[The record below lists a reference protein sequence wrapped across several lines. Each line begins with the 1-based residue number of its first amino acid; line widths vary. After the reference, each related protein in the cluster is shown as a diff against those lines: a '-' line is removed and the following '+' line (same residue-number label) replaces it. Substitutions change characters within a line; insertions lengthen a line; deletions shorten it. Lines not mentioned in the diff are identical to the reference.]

1 MMIEAAITKQE
12 LAADL
17 HQHQCDIREDRV
29 MPVNF
34 SIIGGAGFRA
44 QYYLRIAR
52 VLPELFQIG
61 GLVVRD
67 RAQGQAIEAEW
78 GVQTYRS
85 LDELLRNE
93 DPDFAVVSVGGG
105 AAMNYLYQLAEMG
118 LPALTETPP
127 ASSLEELEQLH
138 KELTVHGAWIQVAE
152 QYPYHPV
159 QEARMSLIRSGRLG
173 RITETTVS
181 VSHLYHGASLIR
193 RMLGIGFE
201 ETVIRGM
208 RFDSSWVGGPTRSG
222 PPAEDK
228 LIPLQRD
235 LAWLDF
241 GDRLGIYDFT
251 KDQHRSWT
259 RSNHLSVRGERGE
272 IFDNRV
278 LIQQDNLVPLQME
291 LKRINRGEQE
301 NAEGYYLQGII
312 CGEQWLYNNPFAPAR
327 LYDDELAIASCL
339 DKMALYAAGGPAFYG
354 LEEASQDVYLG
365 RMIEKAIESGEAV
378 RTERMCWAEGK

>member
-1 MMIEAAITKQE
+1 
-12 LAADL
+12 
-17 HQHQCDIREDRV
+17 
-29 MPVNF
+29 MPVRF

-52 VLPELFQIG
+52 ALPDYCQIS

-67 RAQGQAIEAEW
+67 KAKGEAMETEW
-78 GVQTYRS
+78 GVRSYRS
-85 LDELLRNE
+85 LEELLKHE
-93 DPDFAVVSVGGG
+93 APDFVVVSVSGQAGLD
-105 AAMNYLYQLAEMG
+105 YLYRLAEKG
-118 LPALTETPP
+118 IPALAETPP
-127 ASSLEELEQLH
+127 ASDLKGLERLH
-138 KELTVHGAWIQVAE
+138 RELTIQGARIQIAE
-152 QYPYHPV
+152 QYPFHPV
-159 QEARMSLIRSGRLG
+159 QEARLSLIRSGRLG

-181 VSHLYHGASLIR
+181 VSHMYHGAGLIR
-193 RMLGIGFE
+193 KMLGIRFE
-201 ETVIRGM
+201 EASIRAM
-208 RFDSSWVGGPTRSG
+208 RFESRWVSGPTRSG

-251 KDQHRSWT
+251 RDQHRSWT

-278 LIQQDNLVPLQME
+278 RIQQENTVPLELE
-291 LKRINRGEQE
+291 LKRINRGEWE

-312 CGEQWLYNNPFAPAR
+312 CGEQWIYENPFIPAR
-327 LYDDELAIASCL
+327 LFDDELAIATCL
-339 DKMALYAAGGPAFYG
+339 KKMASYAAGGPEFYS

-365 RMIEKAIESGEAV
+365 LMIEQAIGTGQTV
-378 RTERMCWAEGK
+378 RAEKQCWSE